1 MMVVGSTLT
10 HYDKVTGIV
19 YAKRSNRS
27 DRISLWLS
35 SSDREICRQS
45 ETEWLEILQKVNQ
58 EGFNIGTTSF
68 TNHKGSGHHHRGG
81 NDRGDRG
88 ERGGDRENRGGD
100 REHRGEYR
108 GDRGDNRGEYR
119 GDRNDNRGGDREYRG
134 DRDGRDNR
142 DNRDSRDNR
151 DGRGGD
157 RRPSGPNK
165 FSSRGGGSSGYGG
178 PRQSTEGRAN
188 DWNRQ

>member
-10 HYDKVTGIV
+10 HFDKVTGIF

-27 DRISLWLS
+27 DRLSLWLS

-45 ETEWLEILQKVNQ
+45 ELEWLEMLQKVNQ

-68 TNHKGSGHHHRGG
+68 TNHKGSGHHHRENRGE
-81 NDRGDRG
+81 RGDRG
-88 ERGGDRENRGGD
+88 GERER
-100 REHRGEYR
+100 EYR
-108 GDRGDNRGEYR
+108 GERVER
-119 GDRNDNRGGDREYRG
+119 GDREYR
-134 DRDGRDNR
+134 DNRDNRDGRDNREYRGDNRVDNRDNR
-142 DNRDSRDNR
+142 DNRDSRDSRDNR
-151 DGRGGD
+151 GDRGD

-165 FSSRGGGSSGYGG
+165 FSSRGGFGG
-178 PRQSTEGRAN
+178 PRQSSEGGRTN